1 MEVLN
6 LFPTQIYKDFVNDN
20 MKNDLLELCNHYTSV
35 SDTNLLHIENFP
47 STLSND
53 DLSYPINTS
62 PVVKMVFNYLYEVAN
77 QFTQQRNQKLN
88 TDSLQPYGFF
98 SDMKRGA
105 YLRKHTHKDC
115 RFSGI
120 IYLEVGDNV
129 PHLLFHDPRP
139 HATFE
144 PSDYGGNYVQ
154 SIKPENGMLL
164 LWDSWLCHEIMHK
177 DNDEPRKVFSFNL

>member
-1 MEVLN
+1 MEVIN

-20 MKNDLLELCNHYTSV
+20 MRNDLLELCNHYTSV
-35 SDTNLLHIENFP
+35 SNTNLLHIENFP
-47 STLSND
+47 STLAND

-77 QFTQQRNQKLN
+77 QFTQQRNQKLRN
-88 TDSLQPYGFF
+88 DSLQPYGFF
-98 SDMKRGA
+98 SDMKKGA

-129 PHLLFHDPRP
+129 PPLVFHDPRP
-139 HATFE
+139 YTKFE
-144 PSDYGGNYVQ
+144 SSKYCTNPVITIPPQ
-154 SIKPENGMLL
+154 QGMMLI
-164 LWDSWLCHEIMHK
+164 WDHWLEHEVYTK
-177 DNDEPRKVFSFNL
+177 TNDNPRKSFTFNI